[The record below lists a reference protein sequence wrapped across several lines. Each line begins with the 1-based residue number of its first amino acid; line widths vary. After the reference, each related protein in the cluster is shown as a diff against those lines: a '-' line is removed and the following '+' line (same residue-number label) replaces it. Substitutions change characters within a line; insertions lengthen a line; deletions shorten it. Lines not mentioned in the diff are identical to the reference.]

1 MALGDVVD
9 QFLDQHGLADAGAA
23 EQADLAALGVRR
35 EQVDD
40 LDAGDEDR
48 GFGRLV
54 DEQRGLGV
62 DVGEQVAADRA
73 ALVDRLADDVHDAA
87 ERHRADGHADLA
99 AGGGDALAAGQ
110 ALGRVHG
117 DRADE
122 VLAEMLG
129 DLEDEAVA
137 IIVGLERGEDRR
149 KLALERDVDDRAD
162 DLRDRADEVAAG
174 RGGGRRQPSW
184 AWWGRRWPWSVSLP
198 S

>member
-1 MALGDVVD
+1 MTLMPVTRIA
-9 QFLDQHGLADAGAA
+9 
-23 EQADLAALGVRR
+23 
-35 EQVDD
+35 
-40 LDAGDEDR
+40 

-54 DEQRGLGV
+54 DEQRRLGV
-62 DVGEQVAADRA
+62 DVREQVAADRA

-99 AGGGDALAAGQ
+99 AGGVDALAAGQ
-110 ALGRVHG
+110 ALGGVHG

-137 IIVGLERGEDRR
+137 VVVGFERGEDRR
-149 KLALERDVDDRAD
+149 QLALERDVDDRAD

-174 RGGGRRQPSW
+174 RGGGVGGSLLGLGGGGGGH
-184 AWWGRRWPWSVSLP
+184 GRFPCLLGSG
-198 S
+198 

>member
-1 MALGDVVD
+1 MTLMPVTRIEASVD
-9 QFLDQHGLADAGAA
+9 WSTNSGASA
-23 EQADLAALGVRR
+23 WMFD
-35 EQVDD
+35 
-40 LDAGDEDR
+40 
-48 GFGRLV
+48 
-54 DEQRGLGV
+54 
-62 DVGEQVAADRA
+62 EQVAADRA

-99 AGGGDALAAGQ
+99 AGGIDALAAGQ

-149 KLALERDVDDRAD
+149 QFALERDVDDRAD

-174 RGGGRRQPSW
+174 RGGGGGGLLGLGGGGGGH
-184 AWWGRRWPWSVSLP
+184 GRFPCLLGSG
-198 S
+198 